1 MNRKDSLFSMTDA
14 AMTAGNLGEFN
25 FTLSK
30 NERAALKN
38 QKGQV
43 IWLTGLSGS
52 GKSTVANA
60 LEQRLAKNGIHTYI
74 LDGDTLRKGLS
85 AGLSFTPEDRAENV
99 RRVAEVARLMVDAG
113 LVVIVALV
121 SPFAADRDLA
131 RGRFEPGEFSEV
143 WVRTPADVCAA
154 RDPKGLYKKAASGEI
169 KNMTGIGQEYEA
181 PKHAELVLD
190 GTAQIEA
197 NVDILIA
204 KNFGYLAWRDRPL
217 EETLEYML

>member
-1 MNRKDSLFSMTDA
+1 MTNA
-14 AMTAGNLGEFN
+14 ASSSGNLGEFK
-25 FTLSK
+25 FTISK
-30 NERAALKN
+30 TERAALKN

-52 GKSTVANA
+52 GKSTLANA
-60 LEQRLAKNGIHTYI
+60 LEQKLAAHGIHTYI

-131 RGRFEPGEFSEV
+131 RSRFESGEFSEV

-169 KNMTGIGQEYEA
+169 KNMTGVGQDYEA
-181 PKHAELVLD
+181 PKKAELVLD
-190 GTAQIEA
+190 GTAPIES
-197 NVDILIA
+197 NVGILIA
-204 KNFGYLAWRDRPL
+204 KNFGYLTWRDRPL
-217 EETLEYML
+217 EETVEYML

>member
-1 MNRKDSLFSMTDA
+1 MTNA
-14 AMTAGNLGEFN
+14 ASSSGNLGEFK
-25 FTLSK
+25 FTISK
-30 NERAALKN
+30 TERAALKN

-52 GKSTVANA
+52 GKSTLANA
-60 LEQRLAKNGIHTYI
+60 LEQKLATHGIHTYI

-131 RGRFEPGEFSEV
+131 RSRFESGEFSEV

-169 KNMTGIGQEYEA
+169 KNMTGVGQDYEA
-181 PKHAELVLD
+181 PKKAELVLD
-190 GTAQIEA
+190 GTAPIES
-197 NVDILIA
+197 NVGILIA
-204 KNFGYLAWRDRPL
+204 KNFGYLTWRDRPL
-217 EETLEYML
+217 EETVEYML

>member
-1 MNRKDSLFSMTDA
+1 MT
-14 AMTAGNLGEFN
+14 TQSEKNLGEFR

-30 NERAALKN
+30 ADRAALKN

-43 IWLTGLSGS
+43 LWLTGLSGS
-52 GKSTVANA
+52 GKSTLANA
-60 LEQRLAKNGIHTYI
+60 LEQRLAKHEIHTYI
-74 LDGDTLRKGLS
+74 LDGDALRKGLS

-131 RGRFEPGEFSEV
+131 RGRFEADEFSEI
-143 WVRTPADVCAA
+143 WVRTPAEICAA
-154 RDPKGLYKKAASGEI
+154 RDPKGLYKKAAEGEI
-169 KNMTGIGQEYEA
+169 TNMTGVGQNYEA
-181 PKHAELVLD
+181 PQHPELVLD
-190 GTAQIEA
+190 GTAPIET
-197 NVDILIA
+197 NVEILLA
-204 KNFGYLAWRDRPL
+204 KNFAYLGWRDRPL